1 MDIVDEHGLSVGL
14 ITPAELAARPWL
26 GSGRPID
33 VVRMPE
39 PPAGSSHELAAA
51 GFVRKPELL
60 CWKAELGSDE
70 AEFLARLEN
79 KSRQDI
85 RRARARA
92 ESALRLSVHDRL
104 VPEILDPF
112 LTLYQDRVAEMAYG
126 IPIAVRQRE
135 RLLGGAEKYFAVFA
149 HEGDELV
156 GGCVVRECPDEDAVR
171 IRFSA
176 VTEQWRRHSLAR
188 TLYFAAMRTARE
200 KGYRWATLGD
210 EPNLYGHLT
219 KAGLF
224 SFKVNMGFRCVPS
237 QDFNDIEGRDL
248 ADLVL
253 SLTNL
258 SGPCLM
264 LGYAADPAED
274 RTLRAELFT
283 DDPAGTD
290 PRKYTAPFLAGIE
303 VRTPVR
309 PDART
314 VGR

>member
-1 MDIVDEHGLSVGL
+1 MDIVDEHGLSVAL
-14 ITPAELAARPWL
+14 ITPTELASRPWL
-26 GSGRPID
+26 SSSRSVD
-33 VVRMPE
+33 VVRMTE
-39 PPAGSSHELAAA
+39 PPAACHDELAEA
-51 GFVRKPELL
+51 GFVLKPELL

-70 AEFLARLEN
+70 TGFLARLDN

-85 RRARARA
+85 RRARTRA
-92 ESALRLSVHDRL
+92 ESVLRFSVHDTL

-112 LTLYQDRVAEMAYG
+112 LSLYGDRVAEMAYG
-126 IPIAVRQRE
+126 IPIAVRQRD
-135 RLLGGAEKYFAVFA
+135 RLLGGAEKYFAVLA
-149 HEGDELV
+149 HDGDELV
-156 GGCVVRECPDEDAVR
+156 GGCVVRECGDEDAVR

-188 TLYFAAMRTARE
+188 TLYFAAMRTGRE

-237 QDFNDIEGRDL
+237 QDFHDPEGRDV
-248 ADLVL
+248 ADLIL

-258 SGPCLM
+258 SGPCLV
-264 LGYAADPAED
+264 LGYAADPAGD

-290 PRKYTAPFLAGIE
+290 PRRYAAPFLASVG
-303 VRTPVR
+303 VRAP
-309 PDART
+309 
-314 VGR
+314 GR